1 MTINGTNN
9 MTMRD
14 SMGMKVDKRIKAV
27 WCVEESHLYSSA
39 TEFAKAK
46 GTCLTNAYRVLNSDD
61 DRVTCK
67 GFHISYEE
75 NVRKTQRMLANR
87 IAAMNNERSEFDE
100 MKKKAAL
107 WDAYQKEQEAARK
120 AEEDR
125 QTKIAKATEKRDK
138 RYQKY
143 ILAMGLY
150 EEAERELSALLE
162 GGNGNA

>member
-14 SMGMKVDKRIKAV
+14 SMGVKVDKRLKGV
-27 WCVEESHLYSSA
+27 WCIEESRLYSSA

-46 GTCLTNAYRVLNSDD
+46 GTCLANAYRVLNNDD

-75 NVRKTQRMLANR
+75 NVKKTQRMLANR
-87 IAAMNNERSEFDE
+87 IATMNNERSEFDE

-107 WDAYQKEQEAARK
+107 WDAYQKEREAAHK
-120 AEEDR
+120 AEEEH

-138 RYQKY
+138 LYNKY
-143 ILAMGLY
+143 ILAMKLY

-162 GGNGNA
+162 GGNGNV